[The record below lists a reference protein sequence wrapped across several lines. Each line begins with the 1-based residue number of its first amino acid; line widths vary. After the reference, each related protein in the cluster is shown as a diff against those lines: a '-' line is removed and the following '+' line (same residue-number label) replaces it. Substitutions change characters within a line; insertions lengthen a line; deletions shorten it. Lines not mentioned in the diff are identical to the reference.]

1 MDRAF
6 LNLVNVFGIS
16 IADASFAASTL
27 PASRIG
33 LDNVGSFE
41 IGKRPDFL
49 EFTNNG
55 EIKTL

>member
-1 MDRAF
+1 
-6 LNLVNVFGIS
+6 LVNVFGIS

-33 LDNVGSFE
+33 LDNVGSIE